1 MKILTLFCI
10 ASCLA
15 FSKSHVG
22 KEADLKRKA
31 QESVDPTLPFVI
43 TNEKTVTAKEVD
55 SGLWVPDEEGGCDLV
70 KGCAYR
76 NKETGEV
83 GFLPESEKKKLK
95 EKKEEAVPQSGA
107 AAKLTELKD
116 KASWDEK
123 FDTEKNKKGL
133 VLIFS
138 AADCG
143 PCKALKSKLENEANP
158 GVALFTAVRPTY
170 RAVQG
175 HQLHEAFKGSL
186 GGSVPVAF
194 IYTQDENGK
203 WNGKVVKG
211 NQIYPAI
218 EAIK

>member
-1 MKILTLFCI
+1 MSVLTG
-10 ASCLA
+10 LA

-22 KEADLKRKA
+22 KESDVRRKA
-31 QESVDPTLPFVI
+31 YDSVDLPLPLALP
-43 TNEKTVTAKEVD
+43 NEKSVTAQEVD
-55 SGLWVPDEEGGCDLV
+55 SGLWVPDEEGGCDLE

-76 NKETGEV
+76 NKQTGEV
-83 GFLPESEKKKLK
+83 GYLPESEKKKLK
-95 EKKEEAVPQSGA
+95 EKKKESEPLSGSA
-107 AAKLTELKD
+107 NKITELKD

-123 FDTEKNKKGL
+123 FDTEKDKKAL

-143 PCKALKSKLENEANP
+143 PCKALKSKLENQAP
-158 GVALFTAVRPTY
+158 SGVALYTAVRPTY

-175 HQLHEAFKGSL
+175 HSLHESFKSSL

-194 IYTQDENGK
+194 IYTRDDTGK
-203 WNGKVVKG
+203 WNGKILKG
-211 NQIYPAI
+211 NQIQPAI